1 MNGLRDC
8 REHGSFRGETCP
20 VCGTPGKLLM
30 DDRELDSFG
39 KTMAGLLRHFP
50 ERYGIK
56 LDDHGWTKIY
66 PLVPAIKAEKRHY
79 GWLTAHHIE
88 AFVKTEPKGR
98 YQWDG
103 ESMIRAAYGHTIPVN
118 MDDLPTD
125 DIPEK
130 LYYQTTPEEEEF
142 IRETGISPSDKTWIH
157 LSKTY
162 RQAYISGLFHVD
174 EPEVIEINVPA
185 LVESGMPVYMAT
197 DEIFLVSLV
206 PEEFIRLAE
215 REDVTVTPEE
225 QEEIERVKE
234 NRERRKNFSS
244 YDNS

>member
-130 LYYQTTPEEEEF
+130 LYYQTTLEEEEF
-142 IRETGISPSDKTWIH
+142 IKETGISPSDKTWVH
-157 LSKTY
+157 LSRTY
-162 RQAYISGLFHVD
+162 RQAYVSGLFHVD
-174 EPEVIEINVPA
+174 NPKVVEIDIPE
-185 LVESGMPVYMAT
+185 LVKAGHPVYRAT
-197 DEIFLVSLV
+197 QEIFLTKEIP
-206 PEEFIRLAE
+206 PEFFHPASEE
-215 REDVTVTPEE
+215 EVTPTEE
-225 QEEIERVKE
+225 EKEEIERVKE
-234 NRERRKNFSS
+234 KRMRRRENTSF
-244 YDNS
+244 D

>member
-1 MNGLRDC
+1 MELKEC
-8 REHGSFRGETCP
+8 YTHGVFRGPRCP
-20 VCGTPGKLLM
+20 ECGNVSKLLM
-30 DDRELDSFG
+30 EDREIDSLG
-39 KTMAGLLRHFP
+39 KVLAGMLRHFP
-50 ERYGIK
+50 ERYGVR
-56 LDDHGWTKIY
+56 LDEHGWIGIQEIVN
-66 PLVPAIKAEKRHY
+66 PIRIQRRHFE
-79 GWLTAHHIE
+79 WLTPHHIE
-88 AFVKTEPKGR
+88 AMAKTDQKQR
-98 YQWDG
+98 YQVN
-103 ESMIRAAYGHTIPVN
+103 EHREIRARYGHTIPVN
-118 MDDLPTD
+118 MDDLPTEG
-125 DIPEK
+125 IPDK
-130 LYYQTTPEEEEF
+130 LYYQTTPEEKEF
-142 IRETGISPSDKTWIH
+142 IMEAGISPSDKTWIH